1 MAFKK
6 KESEKQFFRCIP
18 AELNGHILMFEEE
31 LWVSYG
37 CEVLRLLVSET
48 WRLFLLRTQKI
59 QIHRT

>member
-1 MAFKK
+1 MAFK
-6 KESEKQFFRCIP
+6 KQFFRCIP
-18 AELNGHILMFEEE
+18 AELNGHVPDMFEEE